1 MKKLII
7 ILVFCFL
14 NKSNVVFGQQILLSE
29 NFESGVLNP
38 LITEHSNGTYNSN
51 PGIQSN
57 TNFGSTMAYG
67 FGRSTCP
74 ANCFSTYT
82 DTLTI
87 TFPSPTFVDSIKWSE
102 MELLNNWGSQGTIY
116 LDGILLSGSIM
127 GALPV
132 NNHIPDNVPRYQAYL
147 VGQCVTIIKFI
158 VVDIT
163 NLSEITIDDLIITTS
178 NPPIIAASSAT
189 TICQGDSVTLTS
201 SAGSS
206 YVWSNGESAQAINVE
221 TAGSYSVTVYYGI
234 GCFATSVAETV
245 TVNPNP
251 ATPTITASDTTTF
264 CQGGSVTLIAPTST
278 SYLWSTGANTQFIN
292 VAASGIYSITVYNN
306 FGCSS
311 PSLSTMVT
319 VNPTY
324 TSNVSASIC
333 QGDTYTFPDGTTATT
348 ATIYTSHLSTINSCD
363 SSIVTTL
370 TVEVCSGINETIN
383 NNLFSVYP
391 NPTTGQFAILIAA
404 DTAEIIVTNV
414 LGQQVIKTQTAQ
426 KIANLQLDNN
436 GVYIVYLKTKQGTI
450 TQKLIV
456 NH

>member
-1 MKKLII
+1 MKKLIV
-7 ILVFCFL
+7 ILVLCFL
-14 NKSNVVFGQQILLSE
+14 NKSNDVYSQQILLSE

-38 LITEHSNGTYNSN
+38 LITSNSNGTYNSN
-51 PGIQSN
+51 PGIQNN

-87 TFPSPTFVDSIKWSE
+87 TFPTSTFVDSMKWSE

-116 LDGILLSGSIM
+116 LDGILLTSSVM
-127 GALPV
+127 GAQPV

-147 VGQCVTIIKFI
+147 VGQCVTTIKFI

-163 NLSEITIDDLIITTS
+163 NQSEITIDDLIITTS
-178 NPPIIAASSAT
+178 NLPTITAGSAT
-189 TICQGDSVTLTS
+189 TFCQGDSVTLTA

-206 YVWSNGESAQAINVE
+206 YIWSNGESTQAINVE

-234 GCFATSVAETV
+234 ECFTTSLAEAV

-278 SYLWSTGANTQFIN
+278 SYLWSTGASTQFIN
-292 VAASGIYSITVYNN
+292 VDSSGNYSITVYNS
-306 FGCSS
+306 FGCSA
-311 PSLSTMVT
+311 PSLTTTVT

-324 TSNVSASIC
+324 ISSDSASIC
-333 QGDTYTFPDGTTATT
+333 EGDTYTFPDGTTATT
-348 ATIYTSHLSTINSCD
+348 STIYTSHLSTINACD
-363 SSIVTTL
+363 SSVVTTL
-370 TVEVCSGINETIN
+370 TVEVCAGINEYTN
-383 NNLFSVYP
+383 DNSFLLYP
-391 NPTTGQFAILIAA
+391 NPTSGKFTILLSSE
-404 DTAEIIVTNV
+404 TEEIIVTNV
-414 LGQQVIKTQTAQ
+414 LGQQVIKKQTKQ
-426 KIANLQLDNN
+426 KIANLQLENN

-456 NH
+456 NR